1 MKEYHVLSHTHWDRE
16 WYQPFEEFRLRL
28 VDLLDNLL
36 EIFEQDADYVF
47 HLDAQSIAL
56 EDYLEMRPHKRERLE
71 ELVRE
76 KRLLV
81 GPWYVQNDF
90 YLTSGEATIRNLIT
104 GSQIAEA
111 FGFCSKTGYVPDQ
124 FGLIGQLPQIFNGF
138 GIEGCIFGRGY
149 NLFRV
154 NKKGERVPV
163 LTPNEFEWQSPDG
176 SSVLTVLMRDWYNNA
191 QRFSGDPAKAARFLE
206 LIDTSLEKA
215 STTPYRLLM
224 NGVDHLEAQENLLP
238 ILKTLDE
245 SLEGG
250 TVFQSTMRNYLK
262 KVRAHLKGRDVHAVQ
277 GELREGVNEQI
288 LQGTLSSRPYL
299 KTSNARA
306 QALLEL
312 QLEPLWSMLGLLT
325 NDQTRYPQDELRY
338 AWRMLMKNHPHDSI
352 CGCSRDEVH
361 RDNEQRFKRVFEMG
375 NDLLRRGG
383 VQLASR
389 IDRSE
394 LKGAPYFVAVANTLP
409 TPRSETVT
417 ARVYLPC
424 QDGIENVA
432 LKDDRGRA
440 VEFDILENRQR
451 NRTTITAV
459 NLPGQ
464 IACRE
469 LVIRFFA
476 EKIPACGYRVF
487 TLEPCKGVL
496 RLPKLVSS
504 PKTVVLENEF
514 LKVMVNARGKVTL
527 LDKTTGVKTADLLT
541 LTDEADA
548 GHSYNFMAA
557 KGDQPEIIS
566 DTVPAIRLL
575 EKTGSGQ
582 AVELEWKPKLP
593 AEYERKRGRRSGRRV
608 ASRITLRLS
617 LNKGS
622 RRLEIDARVDN
633 RSKGHRLRLWVNTG
647 VASDFSF
654 ASAPFEVVKRD
665 RRDLLKGI
673 RDDGTQPNSGMV
685 AAMDKERSLAVL
697 NEGVYE
703 YEHLLN
709 KRGSLA
715 FTLVRSTGEIIND
728 GYVEPEFEAEPAREW
743 ICPENQCLREVS
755 FRLAVVP
762 GVKKIAELER
772 MRLAFAAPPLAF
784 FDAADP
790 RKFSGGRV
798 CVQDS
803 EVKEV
808 FYRDLPDAEV
818 CLPAAGSALHLKG
831 GTVFSALKKAEQGAG
846 YVLRGYNP
854 SARKTKLSVEE
865 CEVGPA
871 LALDESRKGS
881 SGSAT
886 EVGAH
891 EIVTAGI
898 THGNRK

>member
-1 MKEYHVLSHTHWDRE
+1 MGLHMKEYHVLSHTHWDRE

-36 EIFEQDADYVF
+36 EIFEREPDYIF
-47 HLDAQSIAL
+47 HLDAQAIAL
-56 EDYLEMRPHKRERLE
+56 EDYLEIRPHQRARLE

-81 GPWYVQNDF
+81 GPWSVQNDF
-90 YLTSGEATIRNLIT
+90 YLTSGEATIRNLII

-111 FGFCSKTGYVPDQ
+111 FGCCSKTGYVPDQ
-124 FGLIGQLPQIFNGF
+124 FGLIGQLPQLFNGF

-149 NLFRV
+149 NLFKL
-154 NKKGERVPV
+154 NKKGERIPVP
-163 LTPNEFEWQSPDG
+163 TPNEFEWQSPDG
-176 SSVLTVLMRDWYNNA
+176 SSVLTVLMRNWYNNA
-191 QRFSGDPAKAARFLE
+191 QRFSEEPAKSARFLE
-206 LIDTSLEKA
+206 LIDEALEGTS
-215 STTPYRLLM
+215 STPYRLLM

-250 TVFQSTMRNYLK
+250 TIFQSTMPDYLK
-262 KVRAHLKGRDVHAVQ
+262 KVRAHLKGREVHAVK

-312 QLEPLWSMLGLLT
+312 QLEPLWSMLGLMT
-325 NDQTRYPQDELRY
+325 NARYPQDELRY
-338 AWRMLMKNHPHDSI
+338 AWKMLMKNHPHDSI

-383 VQLASR
+383 AQLSSR
-389 IDRSE
+389 IDRSK

-417 ARVYLPC
+417 ARVFLPC
-424 QDGIENVA
+424 EDGIENFE
-432 LKDDRGRA
+432 LRDDRGRA
-440 VEFDILENRQR
+440 VEFDVLENRRR

-476 EKIPACGYRVF
+476 EQIPACGYRVF
-487 TLEPCKGVL
+487 AVEPLKSLKPLKALKSLKPV
-496 RLPKLVSS
+496 
-504 PKTVVLENEF
+504 KTVVLENEF
-514 LKVMVNARGKVTL
+514 LKVTVNAKGKVAL
-527 LDKTTGVKTADLLT
+527 LDKQTGIKTADLLT
-541 LTDEADA
+541 LTDEADF

-566 DTVPAIRLL
+566 DTVPSIRLL
-575 EKTGSGQ
+575 EKTGIGQ

-593 AEYERKRGRRSGRRV
+593 AEYDRKRDRRSGRRV
-608 ASRITLRLS
+608 ANRITLKLS
-617 LNKGS
+617 LSQGG
-622 RRLEIDARVDN
+622 RRLDLDAQVDN
-633 RSKGHRLRLWVNTG
+633 RSKDHRLRLWVNTD

-673 RDDGTQPNSGMV
+673 RDDGTQPNGGMV
-685 AAMDKERSLAVL
+685 SATDKERSLAVL

-703 YEHLLN
+703 
-709 KRGSLA
+709 
-715 FTLVRSTGEIIND
+715 
-728 GYVEPEFEAEPAREW
+728 
-743 ICPENQCLREVS
+743 
-755 FRLAVVP
+755 
-762 GVKKIAELER
+762 
-772 MRLAFAAPPLAF
+772 
-784 FDAADP
+784 
-790 RKFSGGRV
+790 
-798 CVQDS
+798 
-803 EVKEV
+803 
-808 FYRDLPDAEV
+808 
-818 CLPAAGSALHLKG
+818 
-831 GTVFSALKKAEQGAG
+831 
-846 YVLRGYNP
+846 
-854 SARKTKLSVEE
+854 
-865 CEVGPA
+865 
-871 LALDESRKGS
+871 
-881 SGSAT
+881 
-886 EVGAH
+886 
-891 EIVTAGI
+891 
-898 THGNRK
+898 